1 MSLATTS
8 PTAERTTGGRDAV
21 GRAPVGGAAPSAS
34 EPAWLA
40 RARTGDPE
48 AFAFLYREYR
58 GTVYGYLLA
67 RTRDRHLAE
76 DLTQEVFARALRNI
90 SGFAWRGTDPA
101 AWLTTIARN
110 IHLDELGRS
119 RHRREMLVA
128 EFGDPGQPGPEPE
141 TLVLRDLD
149 AADAR
154 ETVHRVLSALAP
166 SQRAAVELRF
176 LGGLSIEQTAHTM
189 GRTVGAV
196 KALTHR
202 AMCRL
207 RWAAG
212 AVPA

>member
-1 MSLATTS
+1 MSLATTAS
-8 PTAERTTGGRDAV
+8 TAERTV
-21 GRAPVGGAAPSAS
+21 PNAP
-34 EPAWLA
+34 EPAWLT

-48 AFAFLYREYR
+48 AFACLYREYR

-110 IHLDELGRS
+110 IHLDERGRS
-119 RHRREMLVA
+119 RHRRETLVA
-128 EFGDPGQPGPEPE
+128 EFGDPRQPGPGTE

-149 AADAR
+149 AVDAR
-154 ETVHRVLSALAP
+154 ETVHRALSALAP
-166 SQRAAVELRF
+166 SQRACVELRF
-176 LGGLSIEQTAHTM
+176 LGGLSIEQTARTM
-189 GRTVGAV
+189 GRTAGAV

>member
-1 MSLATTS
+1 M
-8 PTAERTTGGRDAV
+8 
-21 GRAPVGGAAPSAS
+21 

-154 ETVHRVLSALAP
+154 ETVHRALSVLAP